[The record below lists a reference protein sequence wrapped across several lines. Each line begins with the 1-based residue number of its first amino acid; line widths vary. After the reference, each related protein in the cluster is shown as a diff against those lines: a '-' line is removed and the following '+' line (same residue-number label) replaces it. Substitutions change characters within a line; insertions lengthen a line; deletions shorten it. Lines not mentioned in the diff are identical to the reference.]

1 MKGLKM
7 ADIKDLETLSSL
19 MEKGVITKEEFEK
32 KKKEILKDP
41 EEFGPKSQLAY
52 ALLAFFFGA
61 LGVHNFYI
69 GRWKKALAQ
78 LLITLFTLFLGSFI
92 TYLWAVINIFTIST
106 DGKGR
111 KLQPCNPAKYI
122 LGILGIV
129 SYFFSLLP
137 IVGVLS
143 VGGMYGYT
151 TAMNRY
157 HANEVVSYASMVQ
170 VLSFASNAGEGINK
184 PMNCLDMLPFE
195 GDKVVFDSCVAQVG
209 GAVEITGLSDLLEE
223 EVLKISNARPSAN
236 GIVFPAN

>member
-1 MKGLKM
+1 MSNL
-7 ADIKDLETLSSL
+7 DDLETLNNL
-19 MEKGVITKEEFEK
+19 KEKGVITEEEFTK
-32 KKKEILKDP
+32 KKQELLEEKD
-41 EEFGPKSQLAY
+41 FGQKSQLAY

-78 LLITLFTLFLGSFI
+78 LLITLFTLFLGAFI
-92 TYLWAVINIFTIST
+92 TYLWAIINIFTIKT
-106 DGKGR
+106 DGKGE

-143 VGGMYGYT
+143 VGGMYGYA

-157 HANEVVSYASMVQ
+157 QANEVVSYANMVQ
-170 VLSFASNAGEGINK
+170 VLSFASNAGEGIDK

-195 GDKVVFDSCVAQVG
+195 GDVILFDSCVAQVG

-236 GIVFPAN
+236 GIVFPVN